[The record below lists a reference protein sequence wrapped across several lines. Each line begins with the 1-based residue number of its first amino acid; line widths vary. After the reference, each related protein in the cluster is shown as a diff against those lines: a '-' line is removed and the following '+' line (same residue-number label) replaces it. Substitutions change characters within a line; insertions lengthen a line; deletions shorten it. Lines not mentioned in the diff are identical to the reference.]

1 MVLAVQSRRE
11 TVKEKCIFT
20 STGVHRTMET
30 PKPMSDIATAMASGN
45 QIPIHSIEAAEG
57 RGTVSANKEF

>member
-1 MVLAVQSRRE
+1 M
-11 TVKEKCIFT
+11 KEKCIFT